1 VQRGSRLRREIALT
15 FDDGP
20 GEGTAAVLD
29 ALAALRLPATFFVIG
44 QQVPER
50 AHLLARMAAEG
61 HDVGVHAWE
70 HPDLAEHPERTGEE
84 IERCAAAVR
93 DAAGRPPRLFRPP
106 LGAWTAAV
114 VEAARDRGLTTVL
127 WDVNPH
133 DYAGGGATADGIAAE
148 VLGAAGRGSIVLLH
162 DGGPPESREPLL
174 EALPRI
180 AAGLRNRGLEPVT
193 VPRLLGL
200 GTPAG

>member
-1 VQRGSRLRREIALT
+1 MQRGSRLRRQVALT

-29 ALAALRLPATFFVIG
+29 ALAALHLLVTFFVIG

-61 HDVGVHAWE
+61 HEVGVHAWE
-70 HPDLAEHPERTGEE
+70 HPDLTQHPERAGEE
-84 IERCAAAVR
+84 IDRCAAAVR
-93 DAAGRPPRLFRPP
+93 EAAGRAPRLFRPP

-114 VEAARDRGLTTVL
+114 VETARARGLTTVL

-133 DYAGGGATADGIAAE
+133 DYAGGGATADGIAAK
-148 VLGAAGRGSIVLLH
+148 VLGTAHRGSIVLLH

-180 AAGLRNRGLEPVT
+180 AAGLRDGGLEPVT
-193 VPRLLGL
+193 LPQLLGL